1 MIILI
6 YLICLNSTASFEIQ
20 TLDPLYQIA
29 HQLVKIQDD
38 DFKPTKYFS
47 FGIWSKYNPLSAIP
61 QIGPVGLFDSNCY
74 KLLHIIDK
82 KSNELNFI
90 YYDCLDYEEKTIKK
104 TIKFVNNEDEQKIY
118 EIDIDTF
125 EYEDFWYFLEIIQWP
140 LQKRF
145 EILIISQQKIIIHS
159 IDQIKYPF
167 KGIDLQITFGS
178 SLIVSNSRIVS
189 IQKDQKFSYFPGTI
203 IIQKYNIYEKL
214 DIIDWFEYVKS
225 LFENYELCSCQPN
238 QSVNIQ
244 DQNINSQLKGEFVS
258 ENQNCDSFVLSG
270 WVKIQDII
278 NQDNEFIYPF
288 IKLMANFEDSSLSS
302 DNLSPFQIQYK
313 LSDIQNQILLTT
325 YSYTFPIVSIDFLN
339 DPFLKEEVIDI
350 PHSIKLWHKIQ
361 VKLIRNQIDIQI
373 KFYDELIIYEY
384 SYQQEV
390 RQFQQQQ
397 FKLLYGNIQQLQS
410 NYLHIFIRNFFFL
423 NCDQTF
429 SEENCHSNCLEC
441 DGPTNEDCLSC
452 SEESK
457 RIYLPEHKV
466 CICPYNTIDGQICI
480 GYEESNLEF
489 IDEPFINTDCKY
501 GYFELDNECYQCP
514 SIIKKDLLI
523 CVECLQNPKSFS
535 KNPYCQYDL
544 YLSQSNQTERLQW
557 SYPQWPLQKR
567 FEILIISQQKIIIHS
582 IDQIKYPFKGIDLQ
596 ITFGSSLIVS
606 NSRIVSIQKDQKF
619 SYFPGTIII
628 QKYNIYEKLDIIDWF
643 EYVKSLFE
651 NYELCSC
658 QPNQSVNIQD
668 QNINSQLKGEF
679 VSENQNCDSFV
690 LSGWVKIQDII
701 NQDNEF
707 IYPFIKLMA
716 NFEDSSL
723 SSDNLSPF
731 QIQYKLSDI
740 QNQILLTT
748 YSYTFPIVSIDFL
761 NDPFLKE
768 EVIDIPHS
776 IKLWHK
782 IQVKLIRNQI
792 DIQIKFYDELIIYE
806 YSYQQEVR
814 QFQQQQFKLLYGNI
828 QQLQSNYL
836 HIFIRNFFFLNC
848 DQTFSEENC
857 HSNCL
862 ECDGPTNEDCLSC
875 SEESKRIYLPEHK
888 VCICPYNTIDG
899 QICIGYEESNLEF
912 IDEPFIN
919 TDCKYGYFELDNEC
933 YQCPS
938 IIKKDLLICVEC
950 LQNPKSFSK
959 NPYCQYD
966 LYLSQS
972 NQTERLQWSY
982 PDQLLFD
989 GSDISAQ
996 PLLQN
1001 LKTFINDLQNLYLDF
1016 LQKSNPSKIYCEEQD
1031 FECLEIYLSGCQ
1043 NYYLSISGVKCT
1055 SCSNTQQ
1062 LIDGMCI
1069 QYEIITQKTCRSPNY
1084 ITSTNQCKLCPKK
1097 NCIYCF
1103 EYQKDEIS
1111 FKSTLY
1117 KDFESFNTD
1126 QIVYIGC
1133 AMCEDGFIF
1142 DFLIGECFKQ
1152 QPQIETCLRSFINLE
1167 GIEICTLSSK
1177 TDFSIAPE
1185 IINCQKYYSNCLQC
1199 VLTPKSKLQCV
1210 LCNQGYIS
1218 SVITGNCYE
1227 NQDSIYLDNSI
1238 HVIQGDFFE
1247 ADGYVQL
1254 LQSFLMQFLPDQ
1266 YYYQYTPQQLHEFT
1280 IKCKNGYQI
1289 TSNQVCQK
1297 YCSSECLNCQ
1307 DNFYNFICM
1316 KCPLN
1321 YYRNNIRVEIHGRC
1335 ATCSNLCEYC
1345 QERDENEIQ
1354 ALQPN
1359 FQPQEQNAQYTMK
1372 CLKPVDDPNIIINPY
1387 LQNVKYCFNE
1397 RCQNHF
1403 SFSYYLDTCFFI
1415 RYTRDIYEYY
1425 LNFQYCNLVG
1435 VDQMTINYIFLIDQE
1450 DYCDFSS
1457 QLELWNG
1464 LKNKIFSLKKTNM
1477 NLFSVHDNILT
1488 SQHQIIINNYDSVEV
1503 KNIKFTLFNG
1513 FILNNNNNQI
1523 DITLKNL
1530 ILIQSNFSDIIIFPT
1545 QVYGGIL
1552 IQDVQILDSI
1562 FKNSS
1567 FFEFQ
1572 KQSIS
1577 IKLTIKQLTFKNCLL
1592 DNSTLFKIDY
1602 IQAYISIENII
1613 IENCQLFNSS
1623 FFSFST
1629 DLNTVNQIKLFDVR
1643 INQCNYT
1650 ISYFL
1655 KSNIKFKIIS
1665 SNLYIHNNNLQN
1677 SVLITFNDDIELIN
1691 VRTSQNILTGS
1702 SIISTLLIINQQRV
1716 LCTIDDFEDT
1726 RSSFQ
1731 DSSLIIIYSSLQIN
1745 NIIVNIKNVKVQENT
1760 QFDTLN
1766 LQNQLFKL
1774 HCRQIIIQNAQF
1786 VNLQN
1791 IAVFYLFEINQI
1803 IFDSVI
1809 LENYEQVRKVPLSQL
1824 CSDQVSFRNQLLQV
1838 IGFQQLSLSNIKI
1851 LNQFS
1856 INYSLMDINFSTQ
1869 FIIDQ
1874 IGKVILVN
1882 VQFKGNIL
1890 LKNKQATSLSL
1901 INIYSQYN
1909 LNIKLN
1915 NFQFTQNII
1924 NQQIDE
1930 PLETQTNLLYISS
1943 LDSFVQIN
1951 QLYCY
1956 QNALT
1961 NSTNSFITVTATL
1974 IEISNLIF
1982 MNSNVLPQS
1991 LWQQFYDF
1999 ELEDQYNQQEINSII
2014 QSTFKILN
2022 QGIFIV
2028 ASTFSCTDS
2037 LFQDN
2042 IAFKSSIFS
2051 IKTQGQGII
2060 KMHNIQIDS
2069 VYTNLKDS
2077 GSTGCISIDSTNSLL
2092 NFELKQIKFTNIFN
2106 RMAASLFTIIPSL
2119 KSNIIRLNNIEI
2131 TNCLSLMNTIML
2143 VQFSAQVM
2151 QQSLVSIKNISIYS
2165 NEEQWI
2171 QLFSLIGPI
2180 TLSELNNILSEQN
2193 AMFSFEN
2200 CKIEIINLYVEGIAI
2215 SPIIKSQNA
2224 YTIKL
2229 LDCKLLSIQK
2239 LYSFD
2244 LIHITQTL
2252 ITESNISIEKLKIIQ
2267 SNTYQ
2272 PKSEGIPIFSDL
2284 NYKIGGCIL
2293 QKILTQQIIPSEII
2307 SQLQSSNQQSNHMM
2321 YLKSISDEN
2330 SLIFQE
2336 IEIIKNNG
2344 SDFTDGIITFEIE
2357 QFQILKINNM
2367 FCYQNSVKLH
2377 GCIYFFIQNFINKT
2391 IIFKDSYFIQNNGS
2405 YGGAILIQNV
2415 KLRMK
2420 NCKIISN
2427 YASINGGGLI
2437 LQLKDTDF
2445 QIESTII
2452 TNNQALDGGG
2462 IYFNQDGSIHH
2473 SNFIKSFLQFN
2484 KAVQFGDNLIE
2495 SPHHLALLI
2504 NNMEMQSKK
2513 INNNQIHNH
2522 RLVLKPYKIIEQ
2534 GIPFFTQYL
2543 MIPSYQVINQY
2554 QIYSPFKIQY
2564 FSYII
2569 NFGVVLKNS
2578 LNEQLPNILN
2588 TKCILM
2594 NKTIYEESSNQ
2605 VSEHKEQIIL
2615 QFDQEK
2621 DYYDLGSLSFIL
2633 DPYNQEN
2640 KLLQIEISC
2649 QSSQQENSL
2658 NYVIQAKSLKCQ
2670 LGEFY
2675 VNSGCQICS
2684 SSQGF
2689 YSVVYDATK
2698 CSIFDKT
2705 KFKNITENNIELIEG
2720 FWRPNY
2726 LSDQIE
2732 ECFKN
2737 FQFCKGGWG
2746 QGNQICDLGHIGAL
2760 CEECDIYNIRGD
2772 GKYFKNQQ
2780 DSYCISCF
2788 GVQDSIIPFI
2798 AASIWSFISIIIT
2811 LRSIEQSNLL
2821 FKSLKLQQRFSKIIF
2836 NLEQGHESFL
2846 IKMLLN
2852 YLWIFSVIFTF
2863 NIQFS
2868 FSFTFV
2874 DSASNTSYSMTNNL
2888 DCYLSE
2894 NQSIKLIYS
2903 KIITM
2908 LVLMTFQ
2915 FILII
2920 MGFLIYNWYKKIG
2933 LSNFNLETISNSLLY
2948 LYVSNYG
2955 GLVKM
2960 YFSIVSKRDV
2970 SSQSYIQGDVSLLF
2984 GSQEHLIWIFSFV
2997 IPGIG
3002 VFSLIIP
3009 LSLFIV
3015 MYIKK
3020 DQHDN
3025 IKIRKH
3031 FCYLINEYNDRSYFW
3046 EVIKLIKK
3054 TIIIL
3059 ILTYFET
3066 FILLKASLLGLCLLF
3081 YQVLAFNKKPYILSN
3096 FNSMDLSSAQICSI
3110 TIFLAAAKYVSEQE
3124 NNQFSSIILQTIIV
3138 LLCIKLCY
3146 SFIKSIL
3153 EAYSNKYSNLVLNY
3167 LHLILEKISS
3177 DSMLTKK
3184 LQNFIQKSNQ
3194 RNKRLKIL
3202 VSKLRQHLLKISKV
3216 QIQTQRKMMNSQS
3229 KQTQSQ
3235 GSEQKYLL
3243 KIDTE

>member
-38 DFKPTKYFS
+38 DFIPTKYFS

-74 KLLHIIDK
+74 QLHHIIDK
-82 KSNELNFI
+82 KRNELNFI

-104 TIKFVNNEDEQKIY
+104 TIKFVDNEDEQKIY
-118 EIDIDTF
+118 EIEIDKF

-159 IDQIKYPF
+159 IDEIKYPF
-167 KGIDLQITFGS
+167 KGIDLQFTFGS
-178 SLIVSNSRIVS
+178 SLIVSNSRIES
-189 IQKDQKFSYFPGTI
+189 IQKDQKFSYFPGI
-203 IIQKYNIYEKL
+203 IVIQKYNIYEEL

-225 LFENYELCSCQPN
+225 LFESYELCSCQPN
-238 QSVNIQ
+238 QSVKIQ
-244 DQNINSQLKGEFVS
+244 DKNINSQLKGEFVS

-270 WVKIQDII
+270 WVKIQEII
-278 NQDNEFIYPF
+278 KQDNQFIYPF

-302 DNLSPFQIQYK
+302 DNLSPLQIQYK
-313 LSDIQNQILLTT
+313 LSDIQNQIILTT
-325 YSYTFPIVSIDFLN
+325 YSYTFPIVSIDFSN
-339 DPFLKEEVIDI
+339 DPFLKVEIIDI
-350 PHSIKLWHKIQ
+350 PHSMNLWHKIQ

-373 KFYDELIIYEY
+373 KFYDKLIIYEY

-390 RQFQQQQ
+390 RQFKQQQ

-410 NYLHIFIRNFFFL
+410 NYLHILIRNFFFL

-452 SEESK
+452 LEESK

-466 CICPYNTIDGQICI
+466 CVCPYNTIDDQICI
-480 GYEESNLEF
+480 GYEESNLEI
-489 IDEPFINTDCKY
+489 IDEPFINTECKY

-514 SIIKKDLLI
+514 SIIKKDLII

-544 YLSQSNQTERLQW
+544 YLSQSNQTERFQW
-557 SYPQWPLQKR
+557 SYL
-567 FEILIISQQKIIIHS
+567 
-582 IDQIKYPFKGIDLQ
+582 
-596 ITFGSSLIVS
+596 
-606 NSRIVSIQKDQKF
+606 
-619 SYFPGTIII
+619 
-628 QKYNIYEKLDIIDWF
+628 
-643 EYVKSLFE
+643 
-651 NYELCSC
+651 
-658 QPNQSVNIQD
+658 
-668 QNINSQLKGEF
+668 
-679 VSENQNCDSFV
+679 
-690 LSGWVKIQDII
+690 
-701 NQDNEF
+701 
-707 IYPFIKLMA
+707 
-716 NFEDSSL
+716 
-723 SSDNLSPF
+723 
-731 QIQYKLSDI
+731 
-740 QNQILLTT
+740 
-748 YSYTFPIVSIDFL
+748 
-761 NDPFLKE
+761 
-768 EVIDIPHS
+768 
-776 IKLWHK
+776 
-782 IQVKLIRNQI
+782 
-792 DIQIKFYDELIIYE
+792 
-806 YSYQQEVR
+806 
-814 QFQQQQFKLLYGNI
+814 
-828 QQLQSNYL
+828 
-836 HIFIRNFFFLNC
+836 
-848 DQTFSEENC
+848 
-857 HSNCL
+857 
-862 ECDGPTNEDCLSC
+862 
-875 SEESKRIYLPEHK
+875 
-888 VCICPYNTIDG
+888 
-899 QICIGYEESNLEF
+899 
-912 IDEPFIN
+912 
-919 TDCKYGYFELDNEC
+919 
-933 YQCPS
+933 
-938 IIKKDLLICVEC
+938 
-950 LQNPKSFSK
+950 
-959 NPYCQYD
+959 
-966 LYLSQS
+966 
-972 NQTERLQWSY
+972 
-982 PDQLLFD
+982 DQLLFD
-989 GSDISAQ
+989 GSDISAS

-1001 LKTFINDLQNLYLDF
+1001 QITFINDLQFLYLDF
-1016 LQKSNPSKIYCEEQD
+1016 LQKSIPSKIYCEKQN
-1031 FECLEIYLSGCQ
+1031 FECPEINQNGCQ

-1055 SCSNTQQ
+1055 SCPYAQP
-1062 LIDGMCI
+1062 LVDGKCI
-1069 QYEIITQKTCRSPNY
+1069 PLDIIISKNCLSPNY

-1133 AMCEDGFIF
+1133 AMCEDGYIF

-1210 LCNQGYIS
+1210 LCSQGYVS

-1227 NQDSIYLDNSI
+1227 SQNPLYLENSI

-1247 ADGYVQL
+1247 EDGYVQL

-1266 YYYQYTPQQLHEFT
+1266 YYYSYTPEQLKEFT

-1289 TSNQVCQK
+1289 TSTQACQK

-1321 YYRNNIRVEIHGRC
+1321 YYRNHIRVEIHGRC
-1335 ATCSNLCEYC
+1335 ATCSNLCQYC

-1354 ALQPN
+1354 VLQPN
-1359 FQPQEQNAQYTMK
+1359 FQVQEQNAQFTMK

-1387 LQNVKYCFNE
+1387 LQNIKYCFNE
-1397 RCQNHF
+1397 ICQNHF
-1403 SFSYYLDTCFFI
+1403 SFSYYFQTCMFDRYQPDT
-1415 RYTRDIYEYY
+1415 YEYQ

-1435 VDQMTINYIFLIDQE
+1435 IDQMTINYIFQIDDKE
-1450 DYCDFSS
+1450 DCEFYR

-1464 LKNKIFSLKKTNM
+1464 LKNKIFSLKKANM
-1477 NLFSVHDNILT
+1477 NLFSVYDTILT
-1488 SQHQIIINNYDSVEV
+1488 SSDKIIINNYDSVEV
-1503 KNIKFTLFNG
+1503 KNIKLTLFNG

-1523 DITLKNL
+1523 EITLKNL
-1530 ILIQSNFSDIIIFPT
+1530 ILIQSNFSDIIILPT
-1545 QVYGGIL
+1545 QVYGNIL

-1572 KQSIS
+1572 RQSIS
-1577 IKLTIKQLTFKNCLL
+1577 LNLTIKQLTFKNCLL

-1602 IQAYISIENII
+1602 IQAYIIIENIL

-1623 FFSFST
+1623 FFSFQT
-1629 DLNTVNQIKLFDVR
+1629 DLNNVNQIKLFDVR

-1650 ISYFL
+1650 LSYFL

-1665 SNLYIHNNNLQN
+1665 SNLYIHNNNFFN
-1677 SVLITFNDDIELIN
+1677 SVLIAFNDDIELIN
-1691 VRTSQNILTGS
+1691 VRTSQNTLKGS
-1702 SIISTLLIINQQRV
+1702 SIISTLLIIINQQRV
-1716 LCTIDDFEDT
+1716 LCTIDDFEDNL
-1726 RSSFQ
+1726 SSFQ
-1731 DSSLIIIYSSLQIN
+1731 ESSLIIIYSSLQIN
-1745 NIIVNIKNVKVQENT
+1745 NFIVNIKNFKVQENT

-1774 HCRQIIIQNAQF
+1774 HCHQIIIQNAQF
-1786 VNLQN
+1786 LNLQN

-1809 LENYEQVRKVPLSQL
+1809 LENYEQVHKVPLSQF

-1874 IGKVILVN
+1874 IGQVILVN
-1882 VQFKGNIL
+1882 VQFRGNIL

-1909 LNIKLN
+1909 LNIKLI

-1930 PLETQTNLLYISS
+1930 PLETQTNLLCISS
-1943 LDSFVQIN
+1943 LDSFIQIH

-1982 MNSNVLPQS
+1982 MNSNLLPQA

-2042 IAFKSSIFS
+2042 IAVKNSIFS

-2060 KMHNIQIDS
+2060 KIHNVQIDS

-2077 GSTGCISIDSTNSLL
+2077 GNTGCISIDSTNSLL
-2092 NFELKQIKFTNIFN
+2092 NFELKKIKFTNIFN
-2106 RMAASLFTIIPSL
+2106 RMAPSLLTIVPSL

-2131 TNCLSLMNTIML
+2131 INCLSLMNTIML

-2151 QQSLVSIKNISIYS
+2151 KQSLVSIKNLSIYS

-2180 TLSELNNILSEQN
+2180 TLSELNNILSEDN

-2200 CKIEIINLYVEGIAI
+2200 CKIEIINLYVEGISI

-2224 YTIKL
+2224 YNIKL

-2252 ITESNISIEKLKIIQ
+2252 ITESNISIEKLKIVQ

-2272 PKSEGIPIFSDL
+2272 PKSVGIPIFSDL
-2284 NYKIGGCIL
+2284 NYKIVGCNL
-2293 QKILTQQIIPSEII
+2293 WKNTSFTQQIIFSEII
-2307 SQLQSSNQQSNHMM
+2307 SQLQSSNQQSNQMI
-2321 YLKSISDEN
+2321 YVKSISDQN

-2336 IEIIKNNG
+2336 IEMIKNNG

-2357 QFQILKINNM
+2357 QFQIFKINNI
-2367 FCYQNSVKLH
+2367 FCYQNNVKLN
-2377 GCIYFFIQNFINKT
+2377 GCIYFLIQNFINQT

-2405 YGGAILIQNV
+2405 FGGAILIQNV
-2415 KLRMK
+2415 KLKMR

-2427 YASINGGGLI
+2427 YASINGGGLF
-2437 LQLKDTDF
+2437 LQLKDSDF
-2445 QIESTII
+2445 LIESTII

-2462 IYFNQDGSIHH
+2462 IYFNQDGSIRH

-2484 KAVQFGDNLIE
+2484 KAIQFGDNLIE

-2504 NNMEMQSKK
+2504 NNMEMQLKK
-2513 INNNQIHNH
+2513 INNNQIHYH
-2522 RLVLKPYKIIEQ
+2522 HLVLKPYKIIEQ
-2534 GIPFFTQYL
+2534 GIPFLTQYL

-2554 QIYSPFKIQY
+2554 QIYSPFWIQY
-2564 FSYII
+2564 FSYIV

-2588 TKCILM
+2588 TKCILI
-2594 NKTIYEESSNQ
+2594 NKTIYEEGSDQ
-2605 VSEHKEQIIL
+2605 VSEHQEQIVL

-2640 KLLQIEISC
+2640 KLLQIKISC

-2658 NYVIQAKSLKCQ
+2658 NYVMQAKGLKCQ

-2705 KFKNITENNIELIEG
+2705 KFKNITENNIELFEG

-2737 FQFCKGGWG
+2737 QKFCKGGWG

-2788 GVQDSIIPFI
+2788 GVKDSIIPFI

-2908 LVLMTFQ
+2908 LVLMAFQ

-2984 GSQEHLIWIFSFV
+2984 GSKEHLIWIFSFV
-2997 IPGIG
+2997 IPGIS

-3031 FCYLINEYNDRSYFW
+3031 VCYLINEYNNRSYFW

-3124 NNQFSSIILQTIIV
+3124 KNQFSSIILQTIIV

-3153 EAYSNKYSNLVLNY
+3153 EVYSNKYSNLVLNY
-3167 LHLILEKISS
+3167 LHIILEKISQ
-3177 DSMLTKK
+3177 DSILTKK
-3184 LQNFIQKSNQ
+3184 LQNHIQKSNQ
-3194 RNKRLKIL
+3194 RNKRLKKL

-3216 QIQTQRKMMNSQS
+3216 QIQTQRKMLNSQS
-3229 KQTQSQ
+3229 NQTQSL